1 MAPAQL
7 VVFMEKQAGECM
19 TPSPL
24 EERNW
29 SLTGPVPWALVVKGQ
44 SVLSGTWWTLCF
56 CFAGWIS
63 WKYRLA
69 KKGLLLVV
77 RALVVKG
84 QSMVWR
90 TWTLRPDNVVE
101 PVHHQNRTK
110 RGSRANYQRWGALVC
125 IDHCQ
130 VFCKTTH
137 NPGILTPVDF
147 HPNRSGGHVVPRWK
161 SPQVMVDYEFG
172 W

>member
-19 TPSPL
+19 TRSPL

-110 RGSRANYQRWGALVC
+110 RGSRAQLPTMGSTCLHWSLSSFLQNYSQPWN
-125 IDHCQ
+125 
-130 VFCKTTH
+130 TS
-137 NPGILTPVDF
+137 PGWFP
-147 HPNRSGGHVVPRWK
+147 PKQEWWPCGP
-161 SPQVMVDYEFG
+161 
-172 W
+172 